1 MQSELTPF
9 AILPQTSPLTART
22 LETLIRLST
31 AHAKARLSSKV
42 DERDAMA
49 AEEILR
55 FALFKE
61 VMKPEKRKRRKL
73 NNGQNADEEDTD
85 EEEEE
90 EDAAADPEDAEVVNA
105 TTEAARERAT
115 AKSKRMPDRP
125 ALPILPSQPDDDE
138 DEDALAAER
147 DMMAQAGGD
156 AMEVDEAATA
166 AQPASGGIT
175 PER

>member
-1 MQSELTPF
+1 
-9 AILPQTSPLTART
+9 
-22 LETLIRLST
+22 
-31 AHAKARLSSKV
+31 
-42 DERDAMA
+42 MA

-61 VMKPEKRKRRKL
+61 VMKPERKKKRKL
-73 NNGQNADEEDTD
+73 NNGQGADEDTDED

-90 EDAAADPEDAEVVNA
+90 EDDAVVANPEDAEIVNA
-105 TTEAARERAT
+105 TNEAARERAA

-125 ALPILPSQPDDDE
+125 ELPVLRSQPEDDE

-147 DMMAQAGGD
+147 EMMAQARGD
-156 AMEVDEAATA
+156 GMEVDGTGAVPSTATA
-166 AQPASGGIT
+166 GVT